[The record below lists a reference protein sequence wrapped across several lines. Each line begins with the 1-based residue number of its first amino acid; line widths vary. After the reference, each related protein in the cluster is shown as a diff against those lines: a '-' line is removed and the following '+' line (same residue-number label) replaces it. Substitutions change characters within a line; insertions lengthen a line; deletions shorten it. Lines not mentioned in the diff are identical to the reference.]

1 MAPLE
6 RLWSRRPSPEL
17 FAVVVANAFPF
28 VGVVALGWDL
38 VALVILYW
46 FELGVLTLW
55 ALVRALFAG
64 RPSELEDDPLI
75 AGALASKPVAISI
88 PRTGVGVQLS
98 TLPILAVVAPVL
110 CLIWFFAGVMTVGVL
125 GPDTLRSSTLTMV
138 TLALLGIFVSEG
150 VSTAVEYFY
159 RRGYREHSA
168 QTAIQGVFMRGAVI
182 GVGGMFTAMFAG
194 LVAGS
199 VETDEPIS
207 AVDPAVAGV
216 PLLVGIVLVKFA
228 FDLAGLYRDRLTRFD
243 ERTAITFGWAY
254 EPPASESIEP
264 IESAARDPR
273 RPLAVGRLLGGITIA
288 NAKRHSGALVVG
300 AFFFLIA
307 ALFAMG
313 QVWNV
318 VLLFGAGGLAVPLGL
333 LSIDHWLRYGG
344 VEYRLADD
352 AVVAYDRLFRT
363 RLWRVESWDEDGL
376 RVERDRLDRWLDT
389 STVVIECPDR
399 ELRLPH
405 LREVEPILD
414 AFERQIVKSG
424 SGSSASFRRDDVR

>member
-1 MAPLE
+1 MVPLE

-28 VGVVALGWDL
+28 VGIVALGWDL
-38 VALVILYW
+38 TALVILYW
-46 FELGVLTLW
+46 FELGILMLW

-98 TLPILAVVAPVL
+98 TLPVLAVVAPVL
-110 CLIWFFAGVMTVGVL
+110 GVVWFFAGVTTVGVL
-125 GPDTLRSSTLTMV
+125 GPDALRSETLSMV
-138 TLALLGIFVSEG
+138 ALALLAIFVGEG
-150 VSTAVEYFY
+150 VSTTVEYFH
-159 RRGYREHSA
+159 RQGYREHSA
-168 QTAIQGVFMRGAVI
+168 QTAIQGVFMRGAII
-182 GVGGMFTAMFAG
+182 GVGGMFTAMFVG

-199 VETDEPIS
+199 VETDEPLT
-207 AVDPAVAGV
+207 AVDPTVVGV

-228 FDLAGLYRDRLTRFD
+228 FDLAGLYRDRLAAFD
-243 ERTAITFGWAY
+243 ERRAMGFGWAY
-254 EPPASESIEP
+254 APPAHESIEP

-273 RPLAVGRLLGGITIA
+273 RPLALGRLLGGITIA
-288 NAKRHSGALVVG
+288 NARRHPGALVVG
-300 AFFFLIA
+300 GFLLLVG

-313 QVWNV
+313 RVWNV
-318 VLLFGAGGLAVPLGL
+318 VGLFAAAGLVVPLGL

-376 RVERDRLDRWLDT
+376 RVERDRLDAWLDA

-405 LREVEPILD
+405 LREVEPVLD
-414 AFERQIVKSG
+414 AFDRQIVKS
-424 SGSSASFRRDDVR
+424 RTE

>member
-1 MAPLE
+1 MVPLE

-28 VGVVALGWDL
+28 VGIVALGWDL
-38 VALVILYW
+38 TALVILYW
-46 FELGVLTLW
+46 FELGILMLW

-98 TLPILAVVAPVL
+98 TLPVLAVVAPVL
-110 CLIWFFAGVMTVGVL
+110 GVVWFFAGVTTVGVL
-125 GPDTLRSSTLTMV
+125 GPDALRSETLSMV
-138 TLALLGIFVSEG
+138 ALALLAIFVGEG
-150 VSTAVEYFY
+150 VSTVVEYFH
-159 RRGYREHSA
+159 RQGYREHSA
-168 QTAIQGVFMRGAVI
+168 QTAIQGVFMRGAII
-182 GVGGMFTAMFAG
+182 GVGGMFTAMFVG

-199 VETDEPIS
+199 VETDEPLT
-207 AVDPAVAGV
+207 AVDPTVVGV

-228 FDLAGLYRDRLTRFD
+228 FDLAGLYRDRLAAFD
-243 ERTAITFGWAY
+243 ERTAIEFGWAY
-254 EPPASESIEP
+254 EPPANESIEP

-273 RPLAVGRLLGGITIA
+273 RPLALGRLLGGITIA
-288 NAKRHSGALVVG
+288 NARRHPGALVVG
-300 AFFFLIA
+300 GFLLLVG

-313 QVWNV
+313 RVWNV
-318 VLLFGAGGLAVPLGL
+318 VGLFAAAGLVVPLGL

-376 RVERDRLDRWLDT
+376 RVERDRLDAWLDA

-405 LREVEPILD
+405 LREVEPVLD
-414 AFERQIVKSG
+414 AFDRQIVKS
-424 SGSSASFRRDDVR
+424 RTE